1 MNDFSNNDAE
11 PRQIKQFDV
20 DFYQAMIDTLQEGAF
35 VIESKKFKLV
45 NQAFCQLT
53 GCHKKVLI
61 GQQFGSFIYPQD
73 TPISFEEDNQEP
85 SITRLKTPMV
95 KKRLENGRAEYHL
108 VVAHISGSAIP
119 IEINSQH
126 FIDAKGQLYQ
136 IAYIKKKRVEQA
148 LNKALRS
155 SENELQWLIAH
166 LPSLYLQINADGNI
180 NRVSHFAENLLGFEP
195 GTLIGLPLGDIIAN
209 NQEQTRALADII
221 QNKGE
226 VAKLKIK
233 LRSKKSDPISLEI
246 SGYAK
251 NDKDG
256 KLITIELFTEPQA
269 KKSVNTD
276 SDHAQEKLQADT
288 SVEEAV
294 ETSSQTISQADS
306 SEQTVVLNKADL
318 IRDPLTRLI
327 NHIAF
332 EEHLA
337 KSIRRARRHHS
348 QLWVLFVSLQGFAST
363 VQQHGEHTGRTSLV
377 QFSQRL
383 QSFFRET
390 DIVASIEPGQFA
402 ILLDDYTSKLS
413 LSKLIGKLQKVMDK
427 KVAIRQY
434 SNGFSFSIGTANFP
448 EDGIN
453 SKDLMEHAQSKM
465 SKQQISTN
473 HAGS

>member
-53 GCHKKVLI
+53 GCHKNALI

-73 TPISFEEDNQEP
+73 TPISFDDVNQEP

-95 KKRLENGRAEYHL
+95 KRRLDNGRAEYHL

-136 IAYIKKKRVEQA
+136 IAYVKKKLVEQA

-155 SENELQWLIAH
+155 SESELQWLIDH
-166 LPSLYLQINADGNI
+166 LPCVYLQINADGNI
-180 NRVSHFAENLLGFEP
+180 DRVSYFTENLLGFER
-195 GTLIGLPLGDIIAN
+195 GELIGQPLGGIIAS
-209 NQEQTRALADII
+209 NQEQTKALADII

-226 VAKLKIK
+226 VVLLKLPLRAKDSSSI
-233 LRSKKSDPISLEI
+233 ILEI
-246 SGYAK
+246 TGYAK

-256 KLITIELFTEPQA
+256 NLLTVELFSEPQS
-269 KKSVNTD
+269 K
-276 SDHAQEKLQADT
+276 QADNNNPASEREQPQPIT
-288 SVEEAV
+288 PTLP
-294 ETSSQTISQADS
+294 ETSPHSQSHAERKLVELT
-306 SEQTVVLNKADL
+306 KAEL

-327 NHIAF
+327 NHVAF
-332 EEHLA
+332 EEHLS

-348 QLWVLFVSLQGFAST
+348 QLWVLFINLQEFPHI
-363 VQQHGEHTGRTSLV
+363 VQQHGEQVGRVSLV

-383 QSFFRET
+383 QSFFRDT
-390 DIVASIEPGQFA
+390 DIVASIENSQFA
-402 ILLDDYTSKLS
+402 ILLDDYTNELS
-413 LSKLIGKLQKVMDK
+413 LPKLINKLQKVMDK
-427 KVAIRQY
+427 RVAIDQL
-434 SNGFSFSIGTANFP
+434 SNGFSFSSGAANFP

-453 SKDLMEHAQSKM
+453 SKDLMAHAQSM
-465 SKQQISTN
+465 MFKQQISKEN
-473 HAGS
+473 ASS